1 MTIDSP
7 ANAVRSRFPSWAV
20 MGLAAVAC
28 AVAAAMPAPAAAKA
42 KQKPMLMF
50 VQAAETVKIDESAK
64 TIRLV
69 NVSPQTI
76 YFADRPVR
84 VAGHITLD
92 NYMKEW
98 TAKAGKDNFSKDP
111 PNAALSVYE
120 PGQPDST
127 LAVVEIRNPR
137 IEGKDLVYSYN
148 VIKGKL
154 PASGGQTSLFIDWI
168 GVGGGVGVG
177 FHGVGVGY
185 RGPGWR

>member
-1 MTIDSP
+1 MTICPSMS
-7 ANAVRSRFPSWAV
+7 ARSIRRRLIALL
-20 MGLAAVAC
+20 GIALACLVLAGPGPVQA
-28 AVAAAMPAPAAAKA
+28 A

-50 VQAAETVKIDESAK
+50 VQLAESVSIDTTAR

-69 NVSPQTI
+69 NVAPQTV

-84 VAGHITLD
+84 LAGHITLE

-98 TAKAGKDNFSKDP
+98 TSKAGKDNFAKDP
-111 PNAALSVYE
+111 PNAAISVYE

-127 LAVVEIRNPR
+127 LAVVEIRDPK
-137 IEGKDLVYSYN
+137 IDGKDLVYSYKL
-148 VIKGKL
+148 IKGTL
-154 PASGGQTSLFIDWI
+154 PKSAGQTSLFIDWI

-177 FHGVGVGY
+177 FHGVGVGL